1 MHRNRGY
8 WERIIDADEVSGKH
22 LKEKKGK
29 QTLPVFE
36 PKSLMNGF
44 ELVYSLTDQTD
55 EVRPVA
61 TPVERLPYLGYP
73 VMVPHN
79 ILEGQ
84 GPNEGQT

>member
-1 MHRNRGY
+1 
-8 WERIIDADEVSGKH
+8 
-22 LKEKKGK
+22 
-29 QTLPVFE
+29 
-36 PKSLMNGF
+36 MNGF